1 MHPEPVDVVRV
12 LLFNTMDSIQIHSEF
27 IQLNQLLKLLGWAET
42 GSEANDFIDGGLVKV
57 NGIQE
62 LRRRNKIYP
71 DYKVELD
78 GQIVHVVA
86 GETES

>member
-1 MHPEPVDVVRV
+1 ME
-12 LLFNTMDSIQIHSEF
+12 TIQINSEF

-57 NGIQE
+57 NGEQE
-62 LRRRNKIYP
+62 FRRRNKIYP

-78 GQIVHVVA
+78 GQIVQVVA
-86 GETES
+86 GESISQEIRSRL

>member
-1 MHPEPVDVVRV
+1 ME
-12 LLFNTMDSIQIHSEF
+12 TIQINSEF

-57 NGIQE
+57 NGEQE
-62 LRRRNKIYP
+62 FRRRNKIYP

-78 GQIVHVVA
+78 GKIVQVVS
-86 GETES
+86 GEPIS

>member
-1 MHPEPVDVVRV
+1 ME
-12 LLFNTMDSIQIHSEF
+12 TIQINSEF

-57 NGIQE
+57 NSEQE
-62 LRRRNKIYP
+62 FRRRNKIYP

-78 GQIVHVVA
+78 GKIVQVVS
-86 GETES
+86 GEPIS